1 MDKGRDARS
10 QRVGLRTLLGTLA
23 FASAL
28 SGAGAAERE
37 AAGLFSSYKDRLL
50 QVRVIDLEAG
60 DKSAVGTAF
69 LVDRD
74 GLIATNFHVISEWV
88 HHPDRYKLE
97 SVDREGGEGNLE
109 VLDVDV
115 VNDLALLRGPG
126 TGHRPL
132 VLARTT
138 PEQGETIYS
147 LGNPFDLGFTVVP
160 GTYNGVSEESSYR
173 HILFSGSVNPGMSGG
188 PVLDASGRVVGVNV
202 STAGNQVSFLVPA
215 DALAGMIA
223 AWASTSGP
231 VTDFHGRIR
240 EQLMANQAKMFDGLI
255 SKEWPT
261 KRLGEATVLDEM
273 QPYTKCWG
281 QSSDTDTLFK
291 SATSSCRG
299 EHSVYLGSGLTTGMI
314 GYQFFWMEAD
324 RLSAGRFRSYY
335 QNMFSSFAPDNR
347 ATKESAGN
355 FVCDESFVEDPA
367 GHIDKAALCL
377 RAYRQYA
384 GLYDALYLRGS
395 VDMADRAFV
404 SHFTLA
410 GVTQDTIAR
419 FLQRFQE
426 VVRR

>member
-1 MDKGRDARS
+1 MARS
-10 QRVGLRTLLGTLA
+10 RAGLGSRTILGTVA
-23 FASAL
+23 FVSAL
-28 SGAGAAERE
+28 SGVGAAERD
-37 AAGLFSSYKDRLL
+37 AAALFSSYKDRLL
-50 QVRVIDLEAG
+50 QVRVIDLESG
-60 DKSAVGTAF
+60 DKSALGTGF

-88 HHPDRYKLE
+88 HHPDRYRLE
-97 SVDREGGEGNLE
+97 SVDREGGEGKLE

-115 VNDLALLRGPG
+115 VNDLALLRGAG
-126 TGHRPL
+126 TGRRPL
-132 VLARTT
+132 ALARAT

-160 GTYNGVSEESSYR
+160 GIYNGVSEESSYR

-188 PVLDASGRVVGVNV
+188 PVLDAGGRVVGVNV

-223 AWASTSGP
+223 AWASTSRP

-240 EQLMANQAKMFDGLI
+240 EELMANQAKMFDGLLA
-255 SKEWPT
+255 KEWRT
-261 KRLGEATVLDEM
+261 KPLGQATVLDEM

-281 QSSDTDTLFK
+281 QSSDAESLFK
-291 SATSSCRG
+291 SATSSCQG
-299 EHSVYLGSGLTTGMI
+299 EHTVYLGSGLTTGVI
-314 GYQFFWMEAD
+314 SYQFFWMEAD
-324 RLSAGRFRSYY
+324 RLSAARFQSYY
-335 QNMFSSFAPDNR
+335 QSMFMSFAPDNR

-355 FVCDESFVEDPA
+355 FACDESFVEDPA
-367 GHIDKAALCL
+367 GHIDKTALCL

-395 VDMADRAFV
+395 VDMEDRAFV

-410 GVTQDTIAR
+410 GVTQDTLAK
-419 FLQRFQE
+419 FLRRFQE